1 MGIRKVW
8 VIEEVESEGSI
19 CHRQSDSS
27 YTLGEDGKW
36 TWNAPEDRL
45 TPEALVEWNRVM
57 DLLKNV
63 NGEDLRHVVCGVGL
77 MTHCLD
83 RNDIDCYNA

>member
-1 MGIRKVW
+1 MATRKVW
-8 VIEEVESEGSI
+8 VIEEVESDGAL

-27 YTLGEDGKW
+27 YEIDQDGKW
-36 TWNAPEDRL
+36 SWNAPADRL
-45 TPEALVEWNRVM
+45 STEATAEWNRVM

-77 MTHCLD
+77 MSHCLD
-83 RNDIDCYNA
+83 RSDIDCYVN

>member
-1 MGIRKVW
+1 MATRKVW
-8 VIEEVESEGSI
+8 VIEEVEADGVI
-19 CHRQSDSS
+19 THRQSDSS
-27 YTLGEDGKW
+27 YELNQDD
-36 TWNAPEDRL
+36 TWSWNVPSDRM
-45 TPEALVEWNRVM
+45 TPEAADEWNRVM

-83 RNDIDCYNA
+83 RNNIDSYTG